1 MKRIVVLLT
10 VVALMVVMVAVSA
23 SPAFART
30 TFGPPNDPR
39 DPALCVHGVAQTF
52 GSDPGHN
59 AADALGAFCYL
70 PINKEIGKGR

>member
-10 VVALMVVMVAVSA
+10 VVALMVVMVAVSV

-30 TFGPPNDPR
+30 TFGPPNDPQ

-59 AADALGAFCYL
+59 AADALASNCYL
-70 PINKEIGKGR
+70 PINRETGRGR